1 MPYLTV
7 SELEFRK
14 LQEQIEAIRNQ
25 INECDFEL
33 ECVDIE
39 TAKQPR
45 EGFGGHPNNT
55 LKQLRRD
62 SNTIEAR
69 RVELRKR
76 LAAKELA
83 RTFLGIK

>member
-7 SELEFRK
+7 SEAEFRK
-14 LQEQIEAIRNQ
+14 LQEQIAAIRNQ
-25 INECDFEL
+25 IDECDFEL

-39 TAKQPR
+39 IAKQPR
-45 EGFGGHPNNT
+45 EGVGGHPNST

-62 SNTIEAR
+62 SNALEAR

-83 RTFLGIK
+83 RTFLEIK